1 MMEKERS
8 AKSQYQS
15 KKLNVNSVMNT
26 SSQFDKNA
34 STLDGTQMSIQ
45 HQFEMKTDVDPHEQ
59 QHNCMNL
66 VLGKP
71 TQQFKPAFKN
81 NNFKKGGRALNDAGK
96 SLATN
101 PNVMNHTR

>member
-1 MMEKERS
+1 MLEKERS

-15 KKLNVNSVMNT
+15 KKLNVNSVLNT
-26 SSQFDKNA
+26 SSQFDKGNA

-45 HQFEMKTDVDPHEQ
+45 HQFEMKTDIDPMEQ

-71 TQQFKPAFKN
+71 TQSFRPAFKGERLS
-81 NNFKKGGRALNDAGK
+81 KGPRGLG
-96 SLATN
+96 
-101 PNVMNHTR
+101 